1 METEGLFERMQ
12 RFLKSQ
18 PGGER
23 RTIFLDGKA
32 AAVAVADALRERVSG
47 APWYEDQFQR
57 GMTGSDG
64 CGSLVILA
72 TREPLDSQWTG
83 AVHITLTIHGLDDAG
98 FATAQQDWW
107 SWWTTQ
113 VDFPELT
120 VSPASDARRD

>member
-1 METEGLFERMQ
+1 MQKRDLFERME
-12 RFLKSQ
+12 RYLERHA
-18 PGGER
+18 GRGR

-32 AAVAVADALRERVSG
+32 VPVALAGALGERVAG
-47 APWYEDQFQR
+47 VPWYEDQFQR

-120 VSPASDARRD
+120 VSPESDARRD